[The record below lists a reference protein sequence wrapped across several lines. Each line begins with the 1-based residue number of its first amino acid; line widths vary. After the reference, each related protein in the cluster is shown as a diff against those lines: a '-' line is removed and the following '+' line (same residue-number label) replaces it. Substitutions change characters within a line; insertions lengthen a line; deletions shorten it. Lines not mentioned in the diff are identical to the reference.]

1 MHFIPTATRQTKTS
15 VDLNNWPQIGRAGYS
30 HPSAREKAKILHLCP
45 DTATSHTSTSNAVA
59 LACRQIVLADLD
71 MWPRMGPSPPSSST
85 LQPSER
91 VKKVAVAQKCR
102 LARRSACPQALKR
115 LRAAVLQ
122 LQFATFCNSELT
134 HLCSA
139 PPLFYGIIED
149 DLKKRLINQ
158 EHDNKSIELKSHFD
172 KQPKEVFSWMTLVL
186 YYYTIHILKVGI
198 WANPGQQRH
207 KGEQI

>member
-1 MHFIPTATRQTKTS
+1 MTS
-15 VDLNNWPQIGRAGYS
+15 DGAEPALFLHAPAVGKGEKSGSCPKVSAG
-30 HPSAREKAKILHLCP
+30 
-45 DTATSHTSTSNAVA
+45 
-59 LACRQIVLADLD
+59 
-71 MWPRMGPSPPSSST
+71 
-85 LQPSER
+85 
-91 VKKVAVAQKCR
+91 
-102 LARRSACPQALKR
+102 RSACPQALKR
-115 LRAAVLQ
+115 LRVVVLQ
-122 LQFATFCNSELT
+122 LQFATFCNSKLT

-198 WANPGQQRH
+198 
-207 KGEQI
+207 